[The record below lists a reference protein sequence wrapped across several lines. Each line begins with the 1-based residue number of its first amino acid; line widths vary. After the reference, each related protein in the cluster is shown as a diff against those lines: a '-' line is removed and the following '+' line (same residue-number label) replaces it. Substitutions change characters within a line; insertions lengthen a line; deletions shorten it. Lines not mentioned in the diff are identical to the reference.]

1 MERARTTFWTDER
14 LDDFAPHVDVRFDRL
29 EEDIRGLRTEARS
42 DIGAL
47 QRMVLQVGA
56 GVIATM
62 LVGFASL
69 VAAQLA

>member
-1 MERARTTFWTDER
+1 MERARTTWTDER
-14 LDDFAPHVDVRFDRL
+14 LDDFVRHVDVRFNRL
-29 EEDIRGLRTEARS
+29 EEDIRGLRTEVRS

-56 GVIATM
+56 GVIITM

>member
-1 MERARTTFWTDER
+1 MERARTTWTDER
-14 LDDFAPHVDVRFDRL
+14 LDDFARHVDVRFNRL
-29 EEDIRGLRTEARS
+29 EEDIRGLRTEVRS

-47 QRMVLQVGA
+47 QRIVLQVGA
-56 GVIATM
+56 GVITTM